1 MKNENSFVYQGDII
15 NEDLDFIIPEWAVE
29 MYKSGLIF
37 EENNKLYIYAK
48 CGYIEAN
55 KGDTIKRVVKVEV
68 MKKNEA
74 ENI

>member
-1 MKNENSFVYQGDII
+1 MSRKQNDFVYQGDIV

-37 EENNKLYIYAK
+37 EENNKLYIYTK

-55 KGDTIKRVVKVEV
+55 KGDTVKRTVKVEV
-68 MKKNEA
+68 VKNETGR
-74 ENI
+74 I